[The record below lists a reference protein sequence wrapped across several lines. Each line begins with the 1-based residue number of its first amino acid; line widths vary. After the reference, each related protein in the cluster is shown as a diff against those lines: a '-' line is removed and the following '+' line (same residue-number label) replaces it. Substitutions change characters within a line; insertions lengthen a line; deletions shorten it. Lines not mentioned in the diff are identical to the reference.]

1 LVFENLSYG
10 NITLAFEN
18 LTYENITHVASLW
31 IWSLIFIFSGIVVGA
46 IFKKFILPKLIKATS
61 KTKFVADVIILTSLK
76 RYFFLWFVLAG
87 FLGAIYVAPIPESVR
102 KVLGTIWFLIAGFS
116 IVIAFAQTATDLLT
130 FYAKKHKGFLQSTT
144 MFRVLIFTVTI
155 ILGMF
160 IIFKALKVDL
170 TPMLAALGIG
180 GLAVALALQDPLGNF
195 FSGLH
200 ILASSEIR
208 PGDYL
213 KLDSGDEGFVTD
225 ISWRTA
231 TIRTQSNNT
240 VLIPN
245 LKLSQAI
252 ITNFHLNEQ
261 QLSVPVEL
269 GVSYDSDLEKVEK
282 ITIEVAKAVL
292 KDVPGG
298 VPEFEPDFRFTKFGD
313 SSIDLKVILRA
324 RDFNYQYPIK
334 TEFIKRLHKRYGEE
348 GIEIPYPMRN
358 LYIRKPNLNAKND
371 ENLLQD

>member
-1 LVFENLSYG
+1 MFSD
-10 NITLAFEN
+10 AF
-18 LTYENITHVASLW
+18 
-31 IWSLIFIFSGIVVGA
+31 GR
-46 IFKKFILPKLIKATS
+46 
-61 KTKFVADVIILTSLK
+61 

-282 ITIEVAKAVL
+282 ITIEVAKSVL

-298 VPEFEPDFRFTKFGD
+298 VPEFKPDFRFTKFGD

-371 ENLLQD
+371 EN